1 MFTINTDAIIGYSH
15 FPIQKVNERMQEV
28 LYCGNPEFDHILNYL
43 AENSGKMLRPRMV
56 YLSGAMYPH
65 DETLLINIA
74 VAVELIHLASLVHDD
89 IIDNS
94 QLRRGKPSLNQ
105 RWGNQVSVLTGDYLF
120 AAAFNLISQSNSAA
134 VMENLTSTIKVMCSG
149 EIRQLGLLF
158 DLNLS
163 EEDYFD
169 KTYRKTAC
177 LFASSCAVGA
187 ILGKAPE
194 KQIRMLEQFGLYL
207 GYAYQIIDDVLDFV
221 SDSEL
226 LGKPV
231 ANDLSQGNITLPV
244 ILALKDHRQGEK
256 LRNILQNGVSQATKL
271 NQVQKIL
278 EESGALEESVYL
290 SRQYLELGLNL
301 LEEFPQT
308 AVIEDMKS
316 LSRYLLEG
324 YYKKLSPDFSVIPP
338 LDLSPELY
346 DTPPIV

>member
-1 MFTINTDAIIGYSH
+1 VFTINTDATIDYSN
-15 FPIQKVNERMQEV
+15 FPAQKVNKRLQEV
-28 LYCGNPEFDHILNYL
+28 LYCGSPEVDHILNYL
-43 AENSGKMLRPRMV
+43 VENSGKLLRPRMV
-56 YLSGAMYPH
+56 YLCGSMYPN
-65 DETLLINIA
+65 DESRLIDIA
-74 VAVELIHLASLVHDD
+74 VAVELIHMASLVHDD

-105 RWGNQVSVLTGDYLF
+105 RWGNQVGVLTGDYLF

-149 EIRQLGLLF
+149 EIKQLGMLF

-163 EEDYFD
+163 KEDYFD

-187 ILGKAPE
+187 ILGKAPQ

-226 LGKPV
+226 LGKPI

-244 ILALKDHRQGEK
+244 ILALKDHQQGEK
-256 LRNILQNGVSQATKL
+256 IRNILKNGISQPAKL
-271 NQVQKIL
+271 NQVQEIL
-278 EESGALEESVYL
+278 EESGALEESIRL
-290 SRQYLELGLNL
+290 SRQYLNLGLSL
-301 LEEFPQT
+301 LEEFPRI
-308 AVIEDMKS
+308 AVIEEMKS

-324 YYKKLSPDFSVIPP
+324 YYRKLSPEISVIPP
-338 LDLSPELY
+338 LAMSPEMY
-346 DTPPIV
+346 DAPPR

>member
-1 MFTINTDAIIGYSH
+1 VFTINTDAIIDYSN
-15 FPIQKVNERMQEV
+15 FPVEKINKRLKEV
-28 LYCGNPEFDHILNYL
+28 LYCGSPEVDHILNYL
-43 AENSGKMLRPRMV
+43 VENSGKLLRPRMV
-56 YLSGAMYPH
+56 YLSGAMYPN
-65 DETLLINIA
+65 DENSLIDIA
-74 VAVELIHLASLVHDD
+74 VAVELIHMASLVHDD

-105 RWGNQVSVLTGDYLF
+105 RWGNQVGVLTGDYLF

-149 EIRQLGLLF
+149 EIKQLGMLF

-187 ILGKAPE
+187 ILGKAPQ
-194 KQIRMLEQFGLYL
+194 KQIRTLEQFGLYL

-256 LRNILQNGVSQATKL
+256 LRNILQNAVSKPSKL

-301 LEEFPQT
+301 LQEFPRI
-308 AVIEDMKS
+308 AIIEEMKS

-324 YYKKLSPDFSVIPP
+324 YYKKLSPDFGAIPP
-338 LDLSPELY
+338 LALSPEMY
-346 DTPPIV
+346 NTPPLI

>member
-1 MFTINTDAIIGYSH
+1 MFTINTDAIIDYSN
-15 FPIQKVNERMQEV
+15 FPAQKVNKRLKEV
-28 LYCGNPEFDHILNYL
+28 LHCGNPEVDHILNYL
-43 AENSGKMLRPRMV
+43 LENSGKLLRPRMV
-56 YLSGAMYPH
+56 YLSGSMYPN
-65 DETLLINIA
+65 DENRLIDIA
-74 VAVELIHLASLVHDD
+74 VAVELIHMASLVHDD

-94 QLRRGKPSLNQ
+94 ELRRGQPSLNQ

-120 AAAFNLISQSNSAA
+120 AAAFNLISQSNSPA
-134 VMENLTSTIKVMCSG
+134 VMDNLTSTIKVMCSG
-149 EIRQLGLLF
+149 EIKQLGMLF

-187 ILGKAPE
+187 ILGKAPQ

-221 SDSEL
+221 SDSAL

-231 ANDLSQGNITLPV
+231 ASDLSQGNITLPV
-244 ILALKDHRQGEK
+244 ILALKDHWQGEK
-256 LRNILQNGVSQATKL
+256 LRNILQNGVNQPAKI

-278 EESGALEESVYL
+278 DESGALEESVYL
-290 SRQYLELGLNL
+290 SRQHLELGLNL

-308 AVIEDMKS
+308 AVIEEIKS
-316 LSRYLLEG
+316 LSRYLLDG
-324 YYKKLSPDFSVIPP
+324 YYKKLSPDFSTMPP
-338 LDLSPELY
+338 LVLSPETY
-346 DTPPIV
+346 DTPPMV